1 MKVLMSIKPKFVEE
15 IFSETKTFELRKKI
29 FKSSI
34 NAIVIYSSSPKK
46 KVVGEIIIDKI
57 ISSTPKLLW
66 KSYKNNLGISEKEYF
81 KYYKNSKVAYAIKIK
96 KVIKYKKELELK
108 DFGIEKA
115 PQSYQYIN
123 WKEQTMETNKIIKNE
138 EINIIKRAVVE
149 QIEELYNKLILKK
162 KAS

>member
-46 KVVGEIIIDKI
+46 KVVGEIIIDRI
-57 ISSTPKLLW
+57 ISSTPNHLW
-66 KSYKNNLGISEKEYF
+66 ESHKNNLGISEKEYF

-123 WKEQTMETNKIIKNE
+123 
-138 EINIIKRAVVE
+138 
-149 QIEELYNKLILKK
+149 
-162 KAS
+162 

>member
-34 NAIVIYSSSPKK
+34 NTIVIYSSSPKK

-115 PQSYQYIN
+115 PQSYQYV
-123 WKEQTMETNKIIKNE
+123 K
-138 EINIIKRAVVE
+138 
-149 QIEELYNKLILKK
+149 
-162 KAS
+162 

>member
-1 MKVLMSIKPKFVEE
+1 MKVLMSIKPKFVEK

-115 PQSYQYIN
+115 PQSYQYI
-123 WKEQTMETNKIIKNE
+123 K
-138 EINIIKRAVVE
+138 
-149 QIEELYNKLILKK
+149 
-162 KAS
+162 

>member
-57 ISSTPKLLW
+57 ISSTLKLLW

-123 WKEQTMETNKIIKNE
+123 WKEQIMETNKRIENK

>member
-81 KYYKNSKVAYAIKIK
+81 KYNKNK
-96 KVIKYKKELELK
+96 KGY
-108 DFGIEKA
+108 
-115 PQSYQYIN
+115 
-123 WKEQTMETNKIIKNE
+123 
-138 EINIIKRAVVE
+138 
-149 QIEELYNKLILKK
+149 
-162 KAS
+162 

>member
-1 MKVLMSIKPKFVEE
+1 MKALMSIKPKFVEE
-15 IFSETKTFELRKKI
+15 IFSGTKTFELRKKI

-34 NAIVIYSSSPKK
+34 NTIVIYSSSPKK

-115 PQSYQYIN
+115 PQSYQYI
-123 WKEQTMETNKIIKNE
+123 K
-138 EINIIKRAVVE
+138 
-149 QIEELYNKLILKK
+149 
-162 KAS
+162 

>member
-1 MKVLMSIKPKFVEE
+1 MKVLMSIKPKFIEK

-34 NAIVIYSSSPKK
+34 NTIVIYSSSPKK

-57 ISSTPKLLW
+57 ISSTPRLLW

-115 PQSYQYIN
+115 PQSYQYI
-123 WKEQTMETNKIIKNE
+123 K
-138 EINIIKRAVVE
+138 
-149 QIEELYNKLILKK
+149 
-162 KAS
+162 

>member
-34 NAIVIYSSSPKK
+34 NTIVIYSSSPKK
-46 KVVGEIIIDKI
+46 KVVGEIIIDRI
-57 ISSTPKLLW
+57 ISSTPNHLW
-66 KSYKNNLGISEKEYF
+66 ESHKNNLGISEKEYF

-123 WKEQTMETNKIIKNE
+123 
-138 EINIIKRAVVE
+138 
-149 QIEELYNKLILKK
+149 
-162 KAS
+162 